1 MRYLNDYA
9 TKLKL
14 KVQYNTNIKLVSRN
28 DEGDDALFHL
38 TDQNGT
44 TYTCKNV
51 IMRYIVLALHAG
63 LYGTVKH

>member
-28 DEGDDALFHL
+28 GEGDDALFHL

-44 TYTCKNV
+44 MYTCKNV
-51 IMRYIVLALHAG
+51 IMRY
-63 LYGTVKH
+63 